1 MRTVPNEIFSW
12 WYGGMVAPD
21 STFHRATVLPL
32 LLAKTLWWSGDMEDF
47 IMINI
52 VLIQT

>member
-1 MRTVPNEIFSW
+1 
-12 WYGGMVAPD
+12 MVAPD
-21 STFHRATVLPL
+21 STFHRATVLPS
-32 LLAKTLWWSGDMEDF
+32 LLAKTLWWSDDTEDC